1 MNSNKKQAAKTS
13 GSNTQKVG
21 VIGLIAF
28 VLSAMVG
35 GGIYDLPQNMA
46 IKAGMVGQVLGW
58 ILTGIIMWFIVRSFL
73 TLSEIRP
80 QFTTGL
86 YKYAEDGFGKFT
98 GFFVSWG
105 YWICECFANV
115 TYAVLLMST
124 LNTLWP
130 GVFGNGNNIPSIIGA
145 SVILWGMSL
154 LILNGIKGASWV
166 DITGTVVMLLST
178 AVFLVTM
185 IIVFNWHTFTTNM
198 FATQTIP
205 HLSDKSMGSLANQ
218 VKNTMITTLWV
229 FGGVEGAVVLSGKA
243 RSQKDVRSATKYG
256 FLICLVLY
264 AMASLLPLGLRSYG
278 QVAAM
283 HSPSSGELM
292 NIVAGPWGRAVI
304 TFGVVIAVLSSWLTW
319 TLLLSQMPAAAAEDK
334 TFPQAF
340 AKINKNKVPSFSVI
354 ISTIVMEIILIGS
367 HFAGHAFNTMLTI
380 VGTMTVPP
388 YFISMLYLFK
398 ESGSNKTFNPQKLT
412 TTSSRNGARWVS
424 CLAMLGTLFMGY
436 AAGIEYITLAFII
449 YALGIPVFMY
459 ARRQHAPKEAMFT
472 KYEKIF
478 AGVILLVAV
487 LGIVFVTIKH

>member
-1 MNSNKKQAAKTS
+1 MTAQKKQATKHST
-13 GSNTQKVG
+13 TQKVG
-21 VIGLIAF
+21 VLGLIAF

-46 IKAGMVGQVLGW
+46 IKAGMLGQVFGW
-58 ILTGIIMWFIVRSFL
+58 ILTGVIMWFIVRSFL

-86 YKYAEDGFGKFT
+86 YKYADDGFGRFT

-130 GVFGNGNNIPSIIGA
+130 GTFGNGNNIPSLILN
-145 SVILWGMSL
+145 SLILWGMSL

-178 AVFLVTM
+178 AIFLITM
-185 IIVFNWHTFTTNM
+185 IVVFNWQTFTTNM
-198 FATQTIP
+198 FANHAIAS
-205 HLSDKSMGSLANQ
+205 LGDKNLGSLASQ
-218 VKNTMITTLWV
+218 VKNTMMTTLWV
-229 FGGVEGAVVLSGKA
+229 FGGVEGAVVLSDKA
-243 RSQKDVRSATKYG
+243 RSQKDVRTATKYG

-264 AMASLLPLGLRSYG
+264 ALASLLPLGLKSYG
-278 QVAAM
+278 QIAVM

-292 NIVAGPWGRAVI
+292 NLVVGPWGRLVI
-304 TFGVVIAVLSSWLTW
+304 TFGVILAVLSSWLTW
-319 TLLLSQMPAAAAEDK
+319 TLLLSQMPAAAAQDQ
-334 TFPQAF
+334 TFPRAF
-340 AKINKNKVPSFSVI
+340 AKINKNKVPSFSVVV
-354 ISTIVMEIILIGS
+354 STIVMQIIIIGT
-367 HFAGHAFNTMLTI
+367 HFAGNAFNTMLTI

-388 YFISMLYLFK
+388 YLISMLYLFK
-398 ESGSNKTFNPQKLT
+398 ESSSEQTFNPQHLT
-412 TTSSRNGARWVS
+412 TTSSRSKAHYISLLGA
-424 CLAMLGTLFMGY
+424 LGTIFMGY
-436 AAGIEYITLAFII
+436 AAGIEYTTLSFII

-459 ARRQHAPKEAMFT
+459 ARKQYAPQAAIFT

-478 AGVILLVAV
+478 AGVIILVAV
-487 LGIVFVTIKH
+487 LGLIFVMYKH